1 MRNEVSRGGSQPRP
15 FSFAG
20 LINVL
25 TPVRSVVAGLLLVV
39 ACPAHAHD
47 PGLSAAELK
56 VGESGL
62 AVHLTFAR
70 RDMEAIIAI
79 DADGNG
85 SVSAAEFA
93 AARPQ
98 LESLANTAIEI
109 SADGQRL
116 SAKRAAIELDDSDA
130 LHFRFAFQ
138 QQAGSRIGMSV
149 PIIAELARGH
159 RQYLTVRDEDGQ
171 ILADHLLSPA
181 AWQWHFDPARH
192 ASRDSFRNYLAQGA
206 WHIWIGYDHILFL
219 LSLLLPAVLRR
230 ESARWLPVDR
240 FRVAFIEVFKI
251 VTAFTLAH
259 SVTLSLAALGYI
271 ALPTRWVES
280 AIALSVVLAALN
292 NLWPVIDR
300 RRWLVALAF
309 GLVHGLGFA
318 SVLRDLGL
326 PQDSLVLALFAFN
339 VGVEAGQ
346 LAIIAA
352 LLPLTYVSRDRV
364 SYRRVA
370 LGWGSAA
377 IAFVAALW
385 FAERAF
391 DLNLPIA

>member
-1 MRNEVSRGGSQPRP
+1 MV
-15 FSFAG
+15 
-20 LINVL
+20 
-25 TPVRSVVAGLLLVV
+25 TGLLLVV

-56 VGESGL
+56 VGDSGL
-62 AVHLTFAR
+62 AMHLTFAR

-93 AARPQ
+93 AARPHLEQ
-98 LESLANTAIEI
+98 LGRGVVEI
-109 SADGQRL
+109 AVDEQRL
-116 SAKRAAIELDDSDA
+116 SVQAAAIELDDSDA
-130 LHFRFAFQ
+130 LHFQFAFR
-138 QQAGSRIGMSV
+138 QQAGSRIGISV

-171 ILADHLLSPA
+171 ILAERLLSPA
-181 AWQWHFDPARH
+181 AWQWHFDPVRH
-192 ASRDSFRNYLAQGA
+192 ASRDSFRDYLAQGV
-206 WHIWIGYDHILFL
+206 WHIWIGYDHVLFL

-240 FRVAFIEVFKI
+240 LRVAFIEVFKI
-251 VTAFTLAH
+251 VTAFTIAH

-271 ALPTRWVES
+271 ALPSRWVES

-292 NLWPVIDR
+292 NLWPLIDR
-300 RRWLVALAF
+300 RRWLVAFAF

-352 LLPLTYVSRDRV
+352 LLPLIYVRRDRV

-370 LGWGSAA
+370 LGFGSAA
-377 IAFVAALW
+377 IAVVAALW

-391 DLNLPIA
+391 DLNLPIV

>member
-1 MRNEVSRGGSQPRP
+1 M
-15 FSFAG
+15 F
-20 LINVL
+20 
-25 TPVRSVVAGLLLVV
+25 TPVRSVVAGLLLVL

-47 PGLSAAELK
+47 PGLSVAELK
-56 VGESGL
+56 VGDSL
-62 AVHLTFAR
+62 IAVHLTYAR
-70 RDMEAIIAI
+70 RDIEAIIPI
-79 DADGNG
+79 DTDGDG
-85 SVSAAEFA
+85 AVSVAEFA
-93 AARPQ
+93 SARPH
-98 LESLANTAIEI
+98 LERFGSGAIEI
-109 SADGQRL
+109 SVDEQRL
-116 SAKRAAIELDDSDA
+116 SAEPAAIELDDSDA
-130 LHFRFAFQ
+130 LHFRLALRL
-138 QQAGSRIGMSV
+138 QAGSRIGISV
-149 PIIAELARGH
+149 PIITTLARGH
-159 RQYLTVRDEDGQ
+159 RQYLSVRDENGQ
-171 ILADHLLSPA
+171 LLAERLLSPA
-181 AWQWHFDPARH
+181 ASQWHFDLARN
-192 ASRDSFRNYLAQGA
+192 ASRGSSFRNYLAQGA

-251 VTAFTLAH
+251 VTAFTIAH

-271 ALPTRWVES
+271 ALPSRWVES

-300 RRWLVALAF
+300 RRWLVAFAF

-352 LLPLTYVSRDRV
+352 LLPLTYVSRDSV
-364 SYRRVA
+364 SYRRGA
-370 LGWGSAA
+370 LGFGSAA
-377 IAFVAALW
+377 IAVVAALW

-391 DLNLPIA
+391 DLNLPII